1 MLGRGTARTIST
13 FDMTLETS
21 TWAPTAPPMAN
32 AVKRPATLDAL
43 RPAVVR
49 GFEPQIRF
57 TAVKGIWHV
66 FEDVQHLEWLESL
79 NGEEQGM
86 CLRCYYNY
94 KTINCKMG

>member
-49 GFEPQIRF
+49 GFEPQIRLQLSR
-57 TAVKGIWHV
+57 VY
-66 FEDVQHLEWLESL
+66 
-79 NGEEQGM
+79 GM
-86 CLRCYYNY
+86 CL
-94 KTINCKMG
+94 KMYSTWNGWKA